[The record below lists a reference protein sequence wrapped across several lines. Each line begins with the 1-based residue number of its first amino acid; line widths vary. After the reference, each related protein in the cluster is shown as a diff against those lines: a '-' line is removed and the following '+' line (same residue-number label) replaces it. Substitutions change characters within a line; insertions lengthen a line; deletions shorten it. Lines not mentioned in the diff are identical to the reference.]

1 MKTSIWLPDADFERF
16 EHVAARHG
24 MSRSEF
30 YRVAARRLADELE
43 REAEF
48 AARASAVIESLA
60 VDAWEAP
67 LLQEQQRV
75 FLEGSTW

>member
-1 MKTSIWLPDADFERF
+1 
-16 EHVAARHG
+16 

-43 REAEF
+43 READF
-48 AARASAVIESLA
+48 AARASAVIDSLA

-75 FLEGSTW
+75 FLEGSTWCSASEAPRQRIRARAIAL